1 MYLIEQEL
9 RNQFAAATQT
19 VDALFAHKDALA
31 NALSGISSICVLGCG
46 SSYSPGGH

>member
-19 VDALFAHKDALA
+19 VDALLP
-31 NALSGISSICVLGCG
+31 IRT
-46 SSYSPGGH
+46 PWPRPWRM

>member
-1 MYLIEQEL
+1 MYLFEQEL

-31 NALSGISSICVLGCG
+31 QALADVKLSLIHI
-46 SSYSPGGH
+46 